1 MGKITLGDWINSED
15 DMEDEEVSFEN
26 IFANIKDEDAEFTF
40 DYIYSIVNSEEVN
53 NPVTTDE
60 GSYSYSYNNNND
72 DCKTDKE
79 KRLEELARHGI
90 SPGRPN
96 KTQQRKL
103 VLFERELR
111 SRGYSKKEID
121 KVIKNTIDYITS

>member
-1 MGKITLGDWINSED
+1 MGSARLGEWINI
-15 DMEDEEVSFEN
+15 EDEEVSFEN
-26 IFANIKDEDAEFTF
+26 MLANRKDEDAEFTF

-60 GSYSYSYNNNND
+60 GSYSYSYNNND
-72 DCKTDKE
+72 DCKIDKE

-121 KVIKNTIDYITS
+121 KVIKDTIDYITS

>member
-1 MGKITLGDWINSED
+1 MGSARLGEWINI
-15 DMEDEEVSFEN
+15 EDEEVSFEN
-26 IFANIKDEDAEFTF
+26 MLANRKDEDAEFTF
-40 DYIYSIVNSEEVN
+40 DYIYSIVNSEEIN

-60 GSYSYSYNNNND
+60 GSYSSSYSNND
-72 DCKTDKE
+72 DCKIDKE

-96 KTQQRKL
+96 KTQSRKL

-121 KVIKNTIDYITS
+121 KVMKETIDYITS

>member
-60 GSYSYSYNNNND
+60 GSYSYS
-72 DCKTDKE
+72 
-79 KRLEELARHGI
+79 
-90 SPGRPN
+90 
-96 KTQQRKL
+96 
-103 VLFERELR
+103 
-111 SRGYSKKEID
+111 
-121 KVIKNTIDYITS
+121 

>member
-1 MGKITLGDWINSED
+1 MGSARLGEWINI
-15 DMEDEEVSFEN
+15 EDEEVSFEN
-26 IFANIKDEDAEFTF
+26 MLADRKDEDAEFTF
-40 DYIYSIVNSEEVN
+40 DYIYSIVNSEEIN

-60 GSYSYSYNNNND
+60 GSYSYSYNSNND

-121 KVIKNTIDYITS
+121 KVIKDTIDYITS

>member
-1 MGKITLGDWINSED
+1 MGSARLGEWINI
-15 DMEDEEVSFEN
+15 EDEEVSFEN
-26 IFANIKDEDAEFTF
+26 MLANRKDEDAEFTF
-40 DYIYSIVNSEEVN
+40 DYIYSIVNSEEIN

-90 SPGRPN
+90 YPGRPN

-121 KVIKNTIDYITS
+121 KVMKDTIDYITS

>member
-1 MGKITLGDWINSED
+1 MGSARLGEWINI
-15 DMEDEEVSFEN
+15 EDEEVSFEN
-26 IFANIKDEDAEFTF
+26 MLANRKDEDAEFTF
-40 DYIYSIVNSEEVN
+40 DYIYSIVNSEEIN

-60 GSYSYSYNNNND
+60 GSYSYSYNSNND

-121 KVIKNTIDYITS
+121 KVIKDTIDYITS

>member
-40 DYIYSIVNSEEVN
+40 DYIYSIVNSEAVN

-60 GSYSYSYNNNND
+60 GSYSYSYNNND

-121 KVIKNTIDYITS
+121 KVIKDTIDYITS

>member
-60 GSYSYSYNNNND
+60 GSYSYSYNNND
-72 DCKTDKE
+72 DCKTYKE

-121 KVIKNTIDYITS
+121 KVIKDTIDYITS

>member
-1 MGKITLGDWINSED
+1 MGSARLGEWINI
-15 DMEDEEVSFEN
+15 EDEEVSFEN
-26 IFANIKDEDAEFTF
+26 MLANRKDEDAEFTF

-60 GSYSYSYNNNND
+60 GSYSYSYNNNN

-121 KVIKNTIDYITS
+121 KVIKDTIDYITS

>member
-15 DMEDEEVSFEN
+15 DIEDEEVSFEN

-111 SRGYSKKEID
+111 YKGYSKKEID
-121 KVIKNTIDYITS
+121 KLIKDTIDYITS